1 VSRRL
6 RWALAACATLAVVTA
21 IFLWRLDTDELRL
34 RIAERIADT
43 LQQPVHIGGVRLSL
57 MRGLSLDLD
66 TFEIQAKGEHR
77 LSLRADKASIQLD
90 LIDLLRGDI
99 DVTGVFLLAPRIN
112 LPPQALRQKHIPEGL
127 ELEQVKI
134 QNGEIWRED
143 GEKIANDVFL
153 DARDIMPGG
162 DMRWELSADIR
173 GGNVR
178 AFGQASLRGRSFA
191 RAFGKLEIDGVPMA
205 SLPFY
210 ALPAWLNERQVACHL
225 TFNLNRAGNWKLDGD
240 IDINLPDHALADIH
254 LRGEMTGSTATG
266 LFSWRDSFVHIG
278 GTNVLA
284 ARGEQLADG
293 GLSANVQGK
302 QLKLD
307 ELLAVAGLKFPVRGL
322 SDIDANMRFD
332 GSAWTAEGHMG
343 VSKLQWSGSSL
354 PELDVR
360 IHGLDWQEERLSL
373 AQAQISHPDKSGLL
387 LLKSLQWSSGSL
399 DLQVQL
405 QAVEDWWAPL
415 FNTALAAQ
423 GEAGKVEGAGLL
435 TGKISLHRNAEKTA
449 LNMNVD
455 ATTASLSYMGL
466 QKASGIEASG
476 SLSMQ
481 DNNGQ
486 RNWRLHD
493 IQLGNSR
500 LAQGDWQSD
509 ARQQHLHLKGMQL
522 DATELGSIGIWET
535 LKTRKW
541 RGKIN
546 GELQARRAGEA
557 MGLAVD
563 DLPSW
568 LDSTEA
574 DVNMAR
580 FGLDDTWSGD
590 LALQHAQA
598 QANQL
603 TWHSNGQSVQ
613 FSGDL
618 DLHQRSGRLNINQAS
633 IELEKLPEISAW
645 LAGAELEGR
654 LAAMKLSS
662 DRTVLRNAGAS
673 YRLHDGKL
681 RLKKLRADLAGGQMR
696 ADSLSLNLA
705 DPDWP
710 LSLPRLHLHKV
721 QLDQLEI
728 EQRITAG
735 RLFTTLGL
743 SGRLRGGQWRING
756 DMEIYNGKLSGMNL
770 AARIGELT
778 GEAYGSHEVSTP
790 FSKFQARFRLAKN
803 ILKLQHVNLASTAFE
818 LEGAGHVDM
827 ATQMPEM
834 LLDATLLLPLQVGL
848 KPGKSYVEHDGS
860 IHVPLLVS
868 GRLPEIDLD
877 LNEPKL
883 DQIHAM
889 KTSPKKD
896 P

>member
-1 VSRRL
+1 MSRRL

-57 MRGLSLDLD
+57 MHGLSLDLD
-66 TFEIQAKGEHR
+66 TFEIQARGEHR

-99 DVTGVFLLAPRIN
+99 DVTGVFLLAPRIS

-178 AFGQASLRGRSFA
+178 AFGQTSLRGRSFA
-191 RAFGKLEIDGVPMA
+191 SAFGKLEIDGVPMA

-210 ALPAWLNERQVACHL
+210 ALPAWLNERQVDCHL

-240 IDINLPDHALADIH
+240 IDINLPDHARADIH

-266 LFSWRDSFVHIG
+266 LFAWRDSFVHIG

-293 GLSANVQGK
+293 GLSANMQGK
-302 QLKLD
+302 QLKMD
-307 ELLAVAGLKFPVRGL
+307 ELLALADIKLPLRGL
-322 SDIDANMRFD
+322 GDIDANMRLD
-332 GSAWTAEGHMG
+332 GNAWAAEGHLG
-343 VSKLQWSGSSL
+343 LSQLQWAETSL
-354 PELDVR
+354 PDLDVR
-360 IHGLDWQEERLSL
+360 IHGLDWQGSQLSL
-373 AQAQISHPDKSGLL
+373 SQAQMSHPGKSGLL
-387 LLKSLQWSSGSL
+387 LLKSLHWTTDSL
-399 DLQVQL
+399 GLQAQL
-405 QAVEDWWAPL
+405 QAVEDWWVPL
-415 FNTALAAQ
+415 SNTALEAQ
-423 GEAGKVEGAGLL
+423 GAAGVVEGAGLL
-435 TGKISLHRNAEKTA
+435 TGKISLHRGTREST
-449 LNMNVD
+449 LDMTVD
-455 ATTASLSYMGL
+455 ATTASLSYQGL
-466 QKASGIEASG
+466 QKTRGFEASG

-481 DNNGQ
+481 NNNGQ
-486 RNWRLHD
+486 KNWRLHD
-493 IQLGNSR
+493 IRLGNSR

-509 ARQQHLHLKGMQL
+509 ARQQRLHLQGMQL

-535 LKTRKW
+535 LKARKW

-557 MGLAVD
+557 MGLDVD

-580 FGLDDTWSGD
+580 FGLDDAWSGD
-590 LALQHAQA
+590 LALQSGQA

-618 DLHQRSGRLNINQAS
+618 DLLQRSGRLNINQAS

-662 DRTVLRNAGAS
+662 GRIELRNAGAS
-673 YRLHDGKL
+673 YRLYDGKL
-681 RLKKLRADLAGGQMR
+681 RLKKLRADLGGGKLR

-705 DPDWP
+705 APAWP
-710 LSLPRLHLHKV
+710 LSLPRLHLHRV

-728 EQRITAG
+728 GQRVSAG
-735 RLFTTLGL
+735 RLFATLGL
-743 SGRLRGGQWRING
+743 SGSLRGGQWRANG
-756 DMEIYNGKLSGMNL
+756 DMEIYSGKLSGMNL

-790 FSKFQARFRLAKN
+790 FSKFQARFRLAEN
-803 ILKLQHVNLASTAFE
+803 ILKLQHVNLASTAFK

-827 ATQMPEM
+827 ATQTPEM
-834 LLDATLLLPLQVGL
+834 LLDATLLLPLQGGL

-868 GRLPEIDLD
+868 GHLPEIVFD

-889 KTSPKKD
+889 KASPKKD